1 MHTFSAVPRSVMEEG
16 LGNPVA
22 RKTKE
27 ESGSVLLTYFQ
38 GDINSMVDEHF
49 SRALSQA
56 NKPKEEGS
64 KIKRNHKVAQTSNCQ
79 WEAESQTR
87 FQPLLPP
94 EHLRQGTSRESQYN
108 LQMPPN
114 HPANSAALWS
124 GDSRQGL
131 SVVLPPMMY
140 PSAVSSGG
148 LMMAEHQYSNSL
160 LNFLHNDHPNLGTV
174 VLPSSKQ
181 NLTSGWTKYP
191 GFGDQMT
198 DMNQSGKWHHFLP
211 SYFNHTCIIIIIIIL
226 NLPLL

>member
-1 MHTFSAVPRSVMEEG
+1 MEEG

-22 RKTKE
+22 KKTKE

-64 KIKRNHKVAQTSNCQ
+64 NIKRNHKVAQTNGLSSQ

-87 FQPLLPP
+87 FQSLFPP
-94 EHLRQGTSRESQYN
+94 EHLQQGTSREVQSHHH
-108 LQMPPN
+108 MPPN
-114 HPANSAALWS
+114 HPANSAILWS

-148 LMMAEHQYSNSL
+148 LMVAEHQYSNSM
-160 LNFLHNDHPNLGTV
+160 LNFLHNDHPDVGTV
-174 VLPSSKQ
+174 VRPSSKQ
-181 NLTSGWTKYP
+181 NLASGWTKYP

-198 DMNQSGKWHHFLP
+198 DMNLNSGVQATEKKDLFW
-211 SYFNHTCIIIIIIIL
+211 I
-226 NLPLL
+226 

>member
-1 MHTFSAVPRSVMEEG
+1 MEEG

-22 RKTKE
+22 KKTKG

-64 KIKRNHKVAQTSNCQ
+64 KIKRNHNVAQTNGLSSQ
-79 WEAESQTR
+79 WEAESHTR
-87 FQPLLPP
+87 FQSLFPP
-94 EHLRQGTSRESQYN
+94 EHLLQGTSRETQSHHH
-108 LQMPPN
+108 MPPN
-114 HPANSAALWS
+114 HPANSAILWS

-148 LMMAEHQYSNSL
+148 LMVAEHQYSNSM
-160 LNFLHNDHPNLGTV
+160 LNFLHNDHPDVGTV
-174 VLPSSKQ
+174 VRPSSKQ
-181 NLTSGWTKYP
+181 NLTSGWTKNP
-191 GFGDQMT
+191 GLGDQMT
-198 DMNQSGKWHHFLP
+198 DMNLNSGVQVTEKKDLFW
-211 SYFNHTCIIIIIIIL
+211 I
-226 NLPLL
+226 